1 LAKVNK
7 RSAEYTRKR
16 ITTAALNVFS
26 TKGYRPATIREIA
39 ERAETSVGGVY
50 LYFRNKEMLYREV
63 ISEQAGLFRKQMGPL
78 REQSPYGALRSYI
91 LYNLEFAFN
100 KKELVS
106 LHLKDYDLAFMN
118 SFRKA
123 FFNSQKVLVEEIL
136 RAGVERGTFMIKD
149 CEHTALLILFAI
161 RGAVTSHV
169 THGAGDVHK
178 LCDSICSL
186 IGADKDREAAR
197 Q

>member
-1 LAKVNK
+1 MNK

-16 ITTAALNVFS
+16 ITTAALYVFS
-26 TKGYRPATIREIA
+26 AKGYKLATIREIA

-63 ISEQAGLFRKQMGPL
+63 ISQQAGLFRKQMGPL

-91 LYNLEFAFN
+91 LYNLDFALN

-106 LHLKDYDLAFMN
+106 LHLKDYDLKFMA

-123 FFNSQKVLVEEIL
+123 FFNSQKLLVEDIL
-136 RAGVERGTFMIKD
+136 RTGVERGTFMIKD

-169 THGAGDVHK
+169 THGAEDVHK
-178 LCDSICSL
+178 LCDSICNL
-186 IGADKDREAAR
+186 LRANEDREAAR
-197 Q
+197 G

>member
-1 LAKVNK
+1 MNK
-7 RSAEYTRKR
+7 RSAEQTRKR
-16 ITTAALNVFS
+16 IAAAALKVFCE
-26 TKGYRPATIREIA
+26 KGYRPATIRKIA

-63 ISEQAGLFRKQMGPL
+63 ISEQAGIFQKQMGPL

-91 LYNLEFAFN
+91 LYNLDFALN

-106 LHLKDYDLAFMN
+106 LHLKDYDLKFMN
-118 SFRKA
+118 SFRRS

-136 RAGVERGTFMIKD
+136 KTGVERGTFTIKD

-161 RGAVTSHV
+161 RGAITSHV
-169 THGAGDVHK
+169 THGAEDVHR
-178 LCDSICSL
+178 LCDSICNL
-186 IGADKDREAAR
+186 LCANEDREAAR
-197 Q
+197 G